1 MRSNSKIITS
11 QKIHLGTN
19 NNQQPSSPRCLSA
32 GSSTSESTLKRNSN
46 NHALTGSNSSGNLLE
61 LKGLQCKES
70 NDNVFSPRLLSNYG
84 QNIRTPGS
92 PRTPRQSSA
101 RDSSNGTPKKF
112 TINLNQVQARAV
124 KHVRLDQHSDL
135 EKIYRIHQE
144 PIGKGSYGTV
154 YRAETRTRLTSASS
168 NHSLSY
174 TSSSTEPLQ
183 SWAIKKIQK
192 SEAGKTERFKLLE
205 REVNILKKVTHKNI
219 IHLEAV
225 YETSDHMYLVTEL
238 CIEGELKEYLKKH
251 VKLNEPETRTII
263 KQLSDSLM
271 YLHQYGVVHR
281 DIKLE
286 NILVKTEKRP
296 VRNSSL
302 SSNSSSTSME
312 SLTSNGT
319 SFLSRKHTSL
329 VPRHKLHSTP
339 DEETS
344 TNSPSVSSSST
355 SRRRHSLYPTLPK
368 EAHHRVESL
377 YASPNSS
384 RQHKNKI
391 SPKIDNK
398 ATVWNSNCVL
408 LDSGIFLTKMSN
420 LWFLYLSFLNNIPKA
435 QPISPFFSLGKTR
448 LYRNRNKINRFWP
461 VRGPW
466 RSHWRK
472 HAHDLLRYTSLYG
485 TGSHTKSRLQ
495 SNL

>member
-1 MRSNSKIITS
+1 
-11 QKIHLGTN
+11 
-19 NNQQPSSPRCLSA
+19 
-32 GSSTSESTLKRNSN
+32 
-46 NHALTGSNSSGNLLE
+46 
-61 LKGLQCKES
+61 
-70 NDNVFSPRLLSNYG
+70 
-84 QNIRTPGS
+84 
-92 PRTPRQSSA
+92 
-101 RDSSNGTPKKF
+101 
-112 TINLNQVQARAV
+112 
-124 KHVRLDQHSDL
+124 
-135 EKIYRIHQE
+135 
-144 PIGKGSYGTV
+144 
-154 YRAETRTRLTSASS
+154 
-168 NHSLSY
+168 
-174 TSSSTEPLQ
+174 
-183 SWAIKKIQK
+183 
-192 SEAGKTERFKLLE
+192 
-205 REVNILKKVTHKNI
+205 
-219 IHLEAV
+219 
-225 YETSDHMYLVTEL
+225 MYLVTEL

-286 NILVKTEKRP
+286 NILVKTEKMP